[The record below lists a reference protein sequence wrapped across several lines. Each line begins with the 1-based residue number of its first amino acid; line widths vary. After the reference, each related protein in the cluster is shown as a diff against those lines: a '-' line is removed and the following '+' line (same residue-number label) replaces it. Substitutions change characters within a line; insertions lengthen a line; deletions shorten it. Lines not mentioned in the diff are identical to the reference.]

1 MYKIKK
7 VHPFFIILL
16 SCSYIIGQDK
26 GLESFKNGNYDEA
39 KKYYE
44 KVLIKENDNNGAK
57 FGLATTLYE
66 QDKKEIASS
75 YLQSVFSTK
84 DKELAS
90 KAFFNYANILREEG
104 RVDESLEFYKKA
116 ILSDNNNGDAKINY
130 EILKDQQN
138 QDQQNQ
144 DQQNQDQQNQ
154 DQQNQD
160 QQNQDQQNQD
170 QQNQD
175 QQNQDQQNQDQ
186 QNQDQQNQDQQNQI
200 NRTKI
205 NRTKINRTKIN
216 RTKINRTKINRT
228 KINRTKI
235 NRIKINRT
243 KINRTKI
250 NRTKIN
256 RTKINRIKIN
266 RIKINRTKIN
276 LIKFKREQS

>member
-1 MYKIKK
+1 MYKAKK
-7 VHPFFIILL
+7 VHPFFIIIL

-26 GLESFKNGNYDEA
+26 GIESFKNGNYDEA

-44 KVLIKENDNNGAK
+44 KVLSKENDNNGAK

-116 ILSDNNNGDAKINY
+116 ILSDKNNGDAKINY

-186 QNQDQQNQDQQNQI
+186 QNQDQQNQDQQNQDQQ
-200 NRTKI
+200 NQDQQ
-205 NRTKINRTKIN
+205 NQDQQSQDQQNQDQQN
-216 RTKINRTKINRT
+216 QDQQNQDQQNQDQQ
-228 KINRTKI
+228 NQDQQ
-235 NRIKINRT
+235 NQDHRI
-243 KINRTKI
+243 
-250 NRTKIN
+250 
-256 RTKINRIKIN
+256 KINRIKIN
-266 RIKINRTKIN
+266 RIKINRIKIRIKIN
-276 LIKFKREQS
+276 L

>member
-1 MYKIKK
+1 MYKAKK
-7 VHPFFIILL
+7 VHPFFIIIL

-26 GLESFKNGNYDEA
+26 GIESFKNGNYDEA

-44 KVLIKENDNNGAK
+44 KVLSKENDNNGAK

-116 ILSDNNNGDAKINY
+116 ILSDKNNGDAKINY

-144 DQQNQDQQNQ
+144 DQQNQDQSDKIQARAILDALKQHDRINQ
-154 DQQNQD
+154 K
-160 QQNQDQQNQD
+160 
-170 QQNQD
+170 
-175 QQNQDQQNQDQ
+175 
-186 QNQDQQNQDQQNQI
+186 
-200 NRTKI
+200 RH
-205 NRTKINRTKIN
+205 
-216 RTKINRTKINRT
+216 
-228 KINRTKI
+228 
-235 NRIKINRT
+235 IKA
-243 KINRTKI
+243 
-250 NRTKIN
+250 
-256 RTKINRIKIN
+256 
-266 RIKINRTKIN
+266 
-276 LIKFKREQS
+276 FKSKTFEKDW

>member
-1 MYKIKK
+1 MYKAKK
-7 VHPFFIILL
+7 VHPFFIIIL

-26 GLESFKNGNYDEA
+26 GIESFKNGNYDEA

-44 KVLIKENDNNGAK
+44 KVLSKENDNNGAK

-116 ILSDNNNGDAKINY
+116 ILSDKNNGDAKINY

-186 QNQDQQNQDQQNQI
+186 QNQDQQNQDQQNQDQQDPRSTESRSTESRSTESRSTESRSTESRSTESRSTESRSTESRSTESRSTESRSTESRSTESRSI
-200 NRTKI
+200 
-205 NRTKINRTKIN
+205 
-216 RTKINRTKINRT
+216 
-228 KINRTKI
+228 
-235 NRIKINRT
+235 
-243 KINRTKI
+243 
-250 NRTKIN
+250 
-256 RTKINRIKIN
+256 
-266 RIKINRTKIN
+266 
-276 LIKFKREQS
+276 